1 MTNKKKILII
11 LTVLIAITIG
21 NIKSYANTGSNI
33 IKKDLE
39 TKMEDEENEYEE

>member
-33 IKKDLE
+33 IKRIPNY
-39 TKMEDEENEYEE
+39 TKCRK

>member
-21 NIKSYANTGSNI
+21 NINSFAYSGSNI
-33 IKKDLE
+33 NKKN
-39 TKMEDEENEYEE
+39 TKLHKMQKMTF

>member
-33 IKKDLE
+33 IKKRIPNY
-39 TKMEDEENEYEE
+39 TKCRK

>member
-33 IKKDLE
+33 IKKN
-39 TKMEDEENEYEE
+39 TKLHKMQKMTF

>member
-21 NIKSYANTGSNI
+21 N
-33 IKKDLE
+33 
-39 TKMEDEENEYEE
+39 TKRIPNYTKCRK